1 MEFKINTDIKIKI
14 EREKGVEKEI
24 YNLILYTAENEVS
37 IDCFELNYK
46 QRKVLSNLNSLTF
59 KLLRI
64 NWDFRF
70 NFYVYVELL
79 KQCGLIKGKGFK
91 THWVPEGAVRIYFI
105 NKSGKIG
112 DRNYPHFLNTN
123 IDDVNNY
130 NVFPDESLAK
140 RAVNVSKLGRLIL
153 LWQYNNNCLY
163 TPDVKDK
170 KNRYTIKF
178 SSIQD
183 KLVCVEVSYTQG
195 DLVCFETE
203 EECEDFI
210 EMYKDE
216 IKELWGIGDDY

>member
-14 EREKGVEKEI
+14 ERE
-24 YNLILYTAENEVS
+24 
-37 IDCFELNYK
+37 
-46 QRKVLSNLNSLTF
+46 
-59 KLLRI
+59 
-64 NWDFRF
+64 
-70 NFYVYVELL
+70 
-79 KQCGLIKGKGFK
+79 KGFK

-105 NKSGKIG
+105 NINGKIG

-195 DLVCFETE
+195 DLVYFETE
-203 EECEDFI
+203 EECEAFI